1 MQLRRV
7 RAEEAP
13 MRRYLT
19 ELWVPYHHE
28 LGEIVESKGLADT
41 FALEDELAWQ
51 IEQFE
56 TPDSR
61 LWVALDGLADPTVP
75 VETAEATFAGFISTT
90 LEPTPEAFSWPD
102 RLVIGD
108 FYVVPEYRG
117 GGLADKLVAR
127 AVQAAREDGCPEL
140 ALDVDLDN
148 ERALTYYA
156 SLGFS
161 AVRQRMRVS
170 VDDLTLGAPD
180 AADSPG

>member
-75 VETAEATFAGFISTT
+75 CRSR
-90 LEPTPEAFSWPD
+90 
-102 RLVIGD
+102 RL
-108 FYVVPEYRG
+108 RQR
-117 GGLADKLVAR
+117 L
-127 AVQAAREDGCPEL
+127 
-140 ALDVDLDN
+140 
-148 ERALTYYA
+148 RALLVPR
-156 SLGFS
+156 S
-161 AVRQRMRVS
+161 
-170 VDDLTLGAPD
+170 
-180 AADSPG
+180 SPHRRRLAGPTGW